1 VDLHRREVVSVPS
14 VILCE
19 CLVDVLL
26 KGLSISCLSIHHH
39 LLYDYIALDRVPLFT
54 PHPYTGYLPGRLP
67 RVFPRL
73 IYLLFVLEDYL
84 DSISRA

>member
-1 VDLHRREVVSVPS
+1 VDLHRREVVSIPS
-14 VILCE
+14 VVLYE

-26 KGLSISCLSIHHH
+26 KDLSISYLSIYYH
-39 LLYDYIALDRVPLFT
+39 LLYDYTVLDRVLLFT

-67 RVFPRL
+67 RVFPRF
-73 IYLLFVLEDYL
+73 IRLLFILEDYL